1 MSILILIFILIITF
15 NIFVYNQQIDDDFFP
30 YLVQFYTIVPC
41 GGVLI
46 TPDWVLTAA
55 QCLVYKRNVSLLIII

>member
-1 MSILILIFILIITF
+1 MSIFLLIFFLIIFNTF
-15 NIFVYNQQIDDDFFP
+15 VKNQETDNFFP

-55 QCLVYKRNVSLLIII
+55 QCLHNKRNVNPLLNDYL